1 MIKVD
6 RYGTDEPLCREKMV
20 PLAVHIECEDLE
32 EAIQIA
38 KQNLLMEGAGHSS
51 VIHSNNAALIER
63 VATMLPVSRMLVN
76 CPGVF
81 SANPALAN
89 GLCPTATLGCGS
101 WAGCSVSENLGFEQ
115 LINVSRIAKVYP
127 ENEVPTHESVWN
139 GSSEY

>member
-1 MIKVD
+1 M
-6 RYGTDEPLCREKMV
+6 
-20 PLAVHIECEDLE
+20 PLAVHIECEDVE

-38 KQNLLMEGAGHSS
+38 KANLLMEGAGHSS
-51 VIHSNNAALIER
+51 VIHTNSQALAERAAC
-63 VATMLPVSRMLVN
+63 TLPVSRMLVN

-115 LINVSRIAKVYP
+115 LINVSRIAYVYP
-127 ENEVPTHESVWN
+127 ENEIPDHDAVWT
-139 GSSEY
+139 GAAEF